1 MAMTPEKKVKQ
12 TIANILKEIGA
23 YYFFP
28 ATGGY
33 GRSGVPDIVGCYKG
47 KFFGIECKAG
57 KNTTTALQELE
68 LEKIKK
74 SGGVAM
80 VLNENNLGL
89 VVEALNPHL
98 HPDFN
103 EGFTRDYTKLPTDY
117 T

>member
-12 TIANILKEIGA
+12 TVVKILKGIGA

-28 ATGGY
+28 TTGGY

-57 KNTTTALQELE
+57 KNTTTALQKIE

-74 SGGVAM
+74 SGGIAM
-80 VLNENNLGL
+80 VLNEVNLGL

-98 HPDFN
+98 HLDYD
-103 EGFTRDYTKLPTDY
+103 EGFRRDYT
-117 T
+117 